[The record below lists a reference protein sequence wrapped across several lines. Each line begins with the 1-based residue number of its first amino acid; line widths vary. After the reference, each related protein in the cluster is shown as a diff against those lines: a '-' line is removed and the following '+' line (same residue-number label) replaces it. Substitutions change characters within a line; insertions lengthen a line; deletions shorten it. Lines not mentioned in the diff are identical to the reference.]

1 MISLEFHSPSKKLQ
15 KQVDPRI
22 ILVKAMPPYL
32 TFFQIIR
39 CNTSNLHGSENF
51 KLIKELRKR
60 QTPVQMGTELASNN
74 SSFCAYAQWLLKVLE
89 VSSSTESGAR
99 KTRNIKI
106 SSKNTYKRFV
116 EHVAG
121 TMM

>member
-1 MISLEFHSPSKKLQ
+1 
-15 KQVDPRI
+15 
-22 ILVKAMPPYL
+22 MPPYL
-32 TFFQIIR
+32 KFLQMNR
-39 CNTSNLHGSENF
+39 LNTSNVHCNKNF
-51 KLIKELRKR
+51 RVIKELQKR
-60 QTPVQMGTELASNN
+60 QTPAQTGTELASNN

-106 SSKNTYKRFV
+106 TSKNTYKRFV

>member
-1 MISLEFHSPSKKLQ
+1 
-15 KQVDPRI
+15 
-22 ILVKAMPPYL
+22 MPPYL
-32 TFFQIIR
+32 KFLQMNR
-39 CNTSNLHGSENF
+39 LNTSNVHCNENF
-51 KLIKELRKR
+51 RVIKELRKR
-60 QTPVQMGTELASNN
+60 QTPAQTGTELASNN

-106 SSKNTYKRFV
+106 TSKNTYKRFV